1 MYSSIV
7 SSTSYPTVPVVVA
20 GRMSEGDRIDLMRF
34 LFMSPTRSVGPR
46 EQEDEG
52 VVEDWLEGD
61 SQISVPELIADLDD
75 SFLGLATE
83 KQGKEAA
90 AVEETI
96 FEAPEE
102 DPTDQAQERHVGPSE
117 ETDGPE
123 DEVDAEEVV
132 TSPAQ
137 STPSLSIKS
146 LALYRL
152 LGEGGFGQVYAANLK
167 GSSKVHAVKVI
178 PKTEE
183 NEDQTFREQD
193 LLRRLIGCPFFS
205 QLEASWQS
213 SLNYYIVTV

>member
-7 SSTSYPTVPVVVA
+7 SSTSYPTVPVVIA
-20 GRMSEGDRIDLMRF
+20 GRMSEEDRIDLMRF
-34 LFMSPTRSVGPR
+34 LFMGPTRSVGPT

-52 VVEDWLEGD
+52 VVEDWFEGD
-61 SQISVPELIADLDD
+61 SEISVPELIADFDD

-83 KQGKEAA
+83 EQGKEAA

-96 FEAPEE
+96 FKAPEE
-102 DPTDQAQERHVGPSE
+102 DPTDKVQERRVGLSE
-117 ETDGPE
+117 ETDGSG
-123 DEVDAEEVV
+123 DGVDVEEGVV
-132 TSPAQ
+132 SPAK

-146 LALYRL
+146 LTLYRL
-152 LGEGGFGQVYAANLK
+152 LGEGGFGQVYATNLK

-193 LLRRLIGCPFFS
+193 LLRRLIGYPFFS